1 MRSYFLCFSKDLV
14 WVGNNIVG
22 ILVAAL
28 PIVVPSG
35 GQAFIPT
42 IGGSGAEDSFVGA
55 VLIRQTSSKSV
66 Y

>member
-1 MRSYFLCFSKDLV
+1 M
-14 WVGNNIVG
+14 
-22 ILVAAL
+22 AAL
-28 PIVVPSG
+28 LIVVPSG

-42 IGGSGAEDSFVGA
+42 IGGSGAEDSFLGA